1 LQALCKWAILPLL
14 QCQQNLCSWFDN
26 CCCPCLFSVCPQKQ
40 QSGSSGFSLGFGS
53 IGRIGMRNSSGGGSS
68 SKAAKAAAAPSKPVV
83 VPSSLL
89 KAGAM
94 DDDMPEFTSTALAT
108 R

>member
-1 LQALCKWAILPLL
+1 VLL
-14 QCQQNLCSWFDN
+14 FCS
-26 CCCPCLFSVCPQKQ
+26 SVRLQKQ
-40 QSGSSGFSLGFGS
+40 QSGSTGFSLGFGS
-53 IGRIGMRNSSGGGSS
+53 IGRISMRNSSNGGSS
-68 SKAAKAAAAPSKPVV
+68 SSKATKAAAAPSKPVV

-94 DDDMPEFTSTALAT
+94 DDDMPEFTSTALTT